1 MVDIKAQKRLG
12 LIIFAIAFAFAAGV
26 LFSAAYVG
34 KNNNCVSAPVN
45 GVIATWCSKE
55 LPKPQEF

>member
-12 LIIFAIAFAFAAGV
+12 LVIFLVFAAFAAGA

-55 LPKPQEF
+55 LPKPQGF